1 MLYCL
6 RVWCTAYT
14 IRYKGNLKLDD
25 NKLEAK
31 LLKIK
36 ALAERGE
43 GGEKESA
50 IKLYQKLLKKYDID
64 EKSLTREKLS
74 KHWFTY
80 ENDIEENLLVQIFY
94 MVTGDSEYFR
104 RHSRTHGEQC
114 GCVCTDFEKTEIRF
128 YFEFYKDALKQELE
142 AFLMAFKLKNH
153 LFPDESARC
162 FVPEED
168 NPEEEISDILIK
180 AQKIAKDIDKSDP
193 VRMIAS
199 TELSVDPVGNEV

>member
-1 MLYCL
+1 M
-6 RVWCTAYT
+6 
-14 IRYKGNLKLDD
+14 DE

-43 GGEKESA
+43 GGERDSA
-50 IKLYQKLLKKYDID
+50 ILLYQKLLKKYDID
-64 EKSLTREKLS
+64 ESSLTKDKLS

-94 MVTGDSEYFR
+94 MVTGDAEYFR
-104 RHSRTHGEQC
+104 RKSKTRGNQC
-114 GCVCTDFEKTEIRF
+114 GCMCTDFEKTEIRF
-128 YFEFYKDALKQELE
+128 YFEFYRDALKEELE

-162 FVPEED
+162 YVPDEE
-168 NPEEEISDILIK
+168 PEDTEMSDILLK
-180 AQKIAKDIDKSDP
+180 AQKIAEDIDKQSP
-193 VRMIAS
+193 VRMIAES
-199 TELSVDPVGNEV
+199 SLTVDEDDIGTDVEEEIS

>member
-1 MLYCL
+1 M
-6 RVWCTAYT
+6 
-14 IRYKGNLKLDD
+14 DD

-43 GGEKESA
+43 GGERESA
-50 IKLYQKLLKKYDID
+50 IQLYQKLLKKYDID
-64 EKSLTREKLS
+64 EQSLLKEKLN

-80 ENDIEENLLVQIFY
+80 KNDIEENLLVQIFY
-94 MVTGDSEYFR
+94 MVTGNSEYFR
-104 RHSRTHGEQC
+104 RKSRTRGKQC

-128 YFEFYKDALKQELE
+128 YYEFYKDAFNQELE

-162 FVPEED
+162 YVPIEEETED
-168 NPEEEISDILIK
+168 TEISDILRK
-180 AQKIAKDIDKSDP
+180 AQKLAEDIDKSIP
-193 VRMIAS
+193 VHMLETSI
-199 TELSVDPVGNEV
+199 PVTNPAQAEEC